1 MRIST
6 IVVPRM
12 KSTAPQNET
21 GINTTILTMERKNH
35 STATTTITIR
45 RKERMSLMLCCMM
58 VDLISLIVTW

>member
-1 MRIST
+1 
-6 IVVPRM
+6 M

-35 STATTTITIR
+35 STATTTINTR

-58 VDLISLIVTW
+58 VDLISLIVTVVRIL